1 VSVHVDLVE
10 GLSRLG
16 LFADFEHAQLEA
28 LVAAAEEVHYPEGVL
43 VVRRGDMDV
52 GLHIVV
58 EGEVSIVRDDVELAV
73 LPRGGF
79 FGEISTM
86 LEEPAVADVVSRS
99 PLRCLVLRSGVVDE
113 LLLANPRLTLHMLK
127 TEARRLSSRD
137 DSRT

>member
-1 VSVHVDLVE
+1 VSVEVDLLD

-16 LFADFEHAQLEA
+16 LFADFGRPQLEA
-28 LVAAAEEVHYPEGVL
+28 LVAAAEDVHYPEGIF
-43 VVRRGDMDV
+43 VVRRGDTDV
-52 GLHIVV
+52 GLHIIVD
-58 EGEVSIVRDDVELAV
+58 GEVSVVRDDVELAV

-113 LLLANPRLTLHMLK
+113 LLLANPRLMLHMLK
-127 TEARRLSSRD
+127 TEARRLSGRD

>member
-1 VSVHVDLVE
+1 
-10 GLSRLG
+10 
-16 LFADFEHAQLEA
+16 
-28 LVAAAEEVHYPEGVL
+28 
-43 VVRRGDMDV
+43 
-52 GLHIVV
+52 
-58 EGEVSIVRDDVELAV
+58 V